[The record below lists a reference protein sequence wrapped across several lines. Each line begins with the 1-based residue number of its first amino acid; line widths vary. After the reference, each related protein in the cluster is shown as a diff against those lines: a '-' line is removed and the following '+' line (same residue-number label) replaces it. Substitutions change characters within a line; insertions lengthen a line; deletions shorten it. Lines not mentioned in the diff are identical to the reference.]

1 VKKEEITKVGDLK
14 SLLKVVLALINV
26 ISIRRR
32 YQLSLLLVLQIIGAV
47 SELISIAAIVPF
59 IESLTNPTRVF
70 NMPQLAWLI
79 DFMKITTDKE
89 LIIVTTIIF
98 GLSLIY
104 VNIIRILVLRFEL
117 MLSAS
122 IGADI
127 STNVYSGSLFKSY
140 SYYTKNSTGKLVSI
154 ITNDLGALLL
164 VVNNTL
170 KIITN
175 LFIVIA
181 ILIGLLIY
189 DPEVVF
195 AVFLIISVFFIIIL
209 NLNKRKLV
217 RYGETSTD
225 NHHKIIKLVQE
236 SLGGIR
242 DILMGGYQNE
252 FIKIYNPLDRHMRI
266 VRAKSTIIR
275 TIPRYILEIIAAVVL
290 VIAVLLFSSLAN
302 NDQGVLSLLALLA
315 MAGSRLLPTM
325 NMVYSSY
332 AGIQNNHPAIIKAL
346 NSINI
351 PDELY
356 YQNDA
361 NNLSVVYGD
370 ISLKS
375 IFFSYENNTNLKN
388 DWTLQNINVDIP
400 VNSIIALVGE
410 TGSGKTTISD
420 IILGLLHPSKGK
432 LTVGGTLIDNDN
444 ILSWRTSVS
453 HVPQSIYLSD
463 ASIKENIAFGV
474 PIESIDFEKVK
485 EVSKIACIDDFIKQR
500 KKGFDEVIG
509 ENGVRLSGGQ
519 RQRIGIARAL
529 YRNPKLI
536 VLDEATSSLD
546 STTELKVIQ
555 AIKKLSNEITIIL
568 LSHRLSTIKDVDKIY
583 EVSDGSI
590 INYGTFDEMITS
602 SENFK
607 RMVSENKI

>member
-1 VKKEEITKVGDLK
+1 MQKVGDLG
-14 SLLKVVLALINV
+14 SLFKVVIALINIV
-26 ISIRRR
+26 SIRRR
-32 YQLSLLLVLQIIGAV
+32 YQLSLLLILQIIGAI
-47 SELISIAAIVPF
+47 SELVSIAAIVPF
-59 IESLTNPTRVF
+59 IESLTNPSLLL
-70 NMPQLAWLI
+70 NMPQLEGFF
-79 DFMKITTDKE
+79 DFMKITTEKE
-89 LIIVTTIIF
+89 LISATTMIF

-104 VNIIRILVLRFEL
+104 VNIVRILVLRFEL

-127 STNVYSGSLFKSY
+127 SSKVYSGSLFKSY
-140 SYYTKNSTGKLVSI
+140 SYYTKNSTGQLVSI

-164 VVNNTL
+164 VVNNVL

-189 DPEVVF
+189 DPKVVF
-195 AVFLIISVFFIIIL
+195 TVFCTISIFFIIIL

-217 RYGETSTD
+217 GFGEISTD

-252 FIKIYNPLDRHMRI
+252 FLKIYSPLDRKMRI
-266 VRAKSTIIR
+266 VRARSTIIR

-290 VIAVLLFSSLAN
+290 VTSILFFLPIIDNSDKL
-302 NDQGVLSLLALLA
+302 LSLLALLA

-325 NMVYSSY
+325 NLVYSSY
-332 AGIQNNHPAIIKAL
+332 SGIQNNHPAIIKAF
-346 NSINI
+346 NAINI
-351 PDELY
+351 PNELY
-356 YQNDA
+356 YHNDA
-361 NNLSVVYGD
+361 KNQSIVYGD
-370 ISLKS
+370 ISLNK
-375 IFFSYENNTNLKN
+375 IFFSYEQNTNSINSWTLKN
-388 DWTLQNINVDIP
+388 INIDIP

-420 IILGLLHPSKGK
+420 IILGLLHPSKGSVS
-432 LTVGGTLIDNDN
+432 VGGAVIDNNN
-444 ILSWRTSVS
+444 ILSWRGSVS

-474 PIESIDFEKVK
+474 PIDSIDFEKVK
-485 EVSKIACIDDFIKQR
+485 EVSKIACIDHFIEQKA
-500 KKGFDEVIG
+500 KGFDEVIG
-509 ENGVRLSGGQ
+509 ENGIRLSGGQ

-590 INYGTFDEMITS
+590 VNYGTFDEMITS
-602 SENFK
+602 SKNFK

>member
-1 VKKEEITKVGDLK
+1 
-14 SLLKVVLALINV
+14 
-26 ISIRRR
+26 
-32 YQLSLLLVLQIIGAV
+32 
-47 SELISIAAIVPF
+47 
-59 IESLTNPTRVF
+59 
-70 NMPQLAWLI
+70 M
-79 DFMKITTDKE
+79 
-89 LIIVTTIIF
+89 
-98 GLSLIY
+98 
-104 VNIIRILVLRFEL
+104 
-117 MLSAS
+117 
-122 IGADI
+122 
-127 STNVYSGSLFKSY
+127 
-140 SYYTKNSTGKLVSI
+140 
-154 ITNDLGALLL
+154 
-164 VVNNTL
+164 VNNVL

-189 DPEVVF
+189 DPKVVF
-195 AVFLIISVFFIIIL
+195 TVFCTISIFFIIIL

-217 RYGETSTD
+217 GFGEISTD

-252 FIKIYNPLDRHMRI
+252 FLKIYSPLDRKMRI
-266 VRAKSTIIR
+266 VRARSTIIR

-290 VIAVLLFSSLAN
+290 VTSILFFLPTIDNSDKL
-302 NDQGVLSLLALLA
+302 LSLLALLA

-325 NMVYSSY
+325 NLVYSSY
-332 AGIQNNHPAIIKAL
+332 SGIQNNHPAIIKAF
-346 NSINI
+346 NAINI
-351 PDELY
+351 PNELY
-356 YQNDA
+356 YHNDA
-361 NNLSVVYGD
+361 KNQSIVYGD
-370 ISLKS
+370 ISLNK
-375 IFFSYENNTNLKN
+375 IFFSYEQNTNSINSWTLKN
-388 DWTLQNINVDIP
+388 INIDIP

-420 IILGLLHPSKGK
+420 IILGLLHPSKGSVS
-432 LTVGGTLIDNDN
+432 VGGAVIDNNN
-444 ILSWRTSVS
+444 ILSWRGSVS

-474 PIESIDFEKVK
+474 PIDSIDFEKVK
-485 EVSKIACIDDFIKQR
+485 EVSKIACIDHFIEQKA
-500 KKGFDEVIG
+500 KGFDEVIG
-509 ENGVRLSGGQ
+509 ENGIRLSGGQ

-590 INYGTFDEMITS
+590 VNYGTFDEMITS
-602 SENFK
+602 SKNFK

>member
-1 VKKEEITKVGDLK
+1 MKNEEMQKVGDLK
-14 SLLKVVLALINV
+14 SIFNVVITLINIV
-26 ISIRRR
+26 STRRR
-32 YQLSLLLVLQIIGAV
+32 YQLSILLILQIIGAV
-47 SELISIAAIVPF
+47 SELLSIAAIVPF
-59 IESLTNPTRVF
+59 IESLTNPSALF
-70 NMPQLAWLI
+70 NMTQLAGLL
-79 DFMKITTDKE
+79 DFMKITTEKE
-89 LIIVTTIIF
+89 LISATTMVF

-104 VNIIRILVLRFEL
+104 VNIVRILVLRFEL

-127 STNVYSGSLFKSY
+127 SSNVYSGSLFKSY
-140 SYYTKNSTGKLVSI
+140 SYYTKNSTGQLVSI

-164 VVNNTL
+164 LINNAL

-189 DPEVVF
+189 DPKVVF
-195 AVFLIISVFFIIIL
+195 TVFCIISIFFIIIL

-217 RYGETSTD
+217 GYGKISTD
-225 NHHKIIKLVQE
+225 NHHRIIKLLQE

-252 FIKIYNPLDRHMRI
+252 FLKIYNPLDRDMRV

-275 TIPRYILEIIAAVVL
+275 TIPRYILEIIAAIVL
-290 VIAVLLFSSLAN
+290 VTSVLFFLPLTDNS
-302 NDQGVLSLLALLA
+302 DRVLPMLALLA
-315 MAGSRLLPTM
+315 MAGSRLLPSM
-325 NMVYSSY
+325 NIVYSSY
-332 AGIQNNHPAIIKAL
+332 AGIQTNHPAIIKAF
-346 NSINI
+346 NSLKT

-356 YQNDA
+356 YQNSEK
-361 NNLSVVYGD
+361 NQSIVYGD
-370 ISLKS
+370 ISLKK
-375 IFFSYENNTNLKN
+375 IFFSYEQNEKLLNSWVLKN
-388 DWTLQNINVDIP
+388 INIDIP
-400 VNSIIALVGE
+400 VNSIVALVGE

-420 IILGLLHPSKGK
+420 IILGLLHQSNGS
-432 LTVGGTLIDNDN
+432 LSVGGTEINTTN
-444 ILSWRTSVS
+444 ILSWRDSVS

-474 PIESIDFEKVK
+474 PIERIDFEKVK
-485 EVSKIACIDDFIKQR
+485 EVSKIACIYDFINK
-500 KKGFDEVIG
+500 KEKGFDEAIG
-509 ENGVRLSGGQ
+509 ENGIRLSGGQ

-529 YRNPKLI
+529 YRSPKLI

-583 EVSDGSI
+583 EVNDGFI
-590 INYGTFDEMITS
+590 INHGTFNEMITN
-602 SENFK
+602 SESFK